1 MKLLL
6 ITGIFPPD
14 IGGPATYVPLLAE
27 EACDRYQSVS
37 VITLGNE
44 SRHTI
49 TKNYEIFSISRAFP
63 KPIRILK
70 TALVLL
76 REARNSD
83 AIFCNGLYIET
94 AIVLRLIR
102 RRSVAKIVGDPVWEK
117 ARNSSRTSLDINEFQ
132 SSNWANKD
140 KLVNLIFCKA
150 WKSFDILSCPSPA
163 LVKLIESRIPNKKV
177 IYIPNGVDAPSEIM
191 PKEECTLI
199 TVSRLV
205 SWKNIQCVIDAS
217 SILGYKLM
225 IIGDGPERLMLE
237 KIVKEKNINATF
249 MGNLSAQEVRRHLEK
264 VSYFLQVSDYEG
276 LSFSLLEAMACG
288 VVPIVSGNDGNKIV
302 VQDHVN
308 GVITRIDGSSIAQAI
323 QKIQDHPGL
332 YERLSNEAI
341 KTVKEKFN
349 GKSNRSKMLDLL
361 EPIK

>member
-1 MKLLL
+1 VKLLL

-27 EACDRYQSVS
+27 EACNRYQSVS
-37 VITLGNE
+37 VVTLGNE

-49 TKNYEIFSISRAFP
+49 TKNYEIFCISRAFP

-117 ARNSSRTSLDINEFQ
+117 ARNSSRTSLDINDFQ
-132 SSNWANKD
+132 SSNWAKKD

-150 WKSFDILSCPSPA
+150 WNSFDILTCPSPA
-163 LVKLIESRIPNKKV
+163 LVELIESRIPKKTV
-177 IYIPNGVDAPSEIM
+177 IYIPNGVDAPSENK

-205 SWKNIQCVIDAS
+205 SWKNIQCVIEAS
-217 SILGYKLM
+217 SILGYKLI

-237 KIVKEKNINATF
+237 KLAKEKNTNATF

-308 GVITRIDGSSIAQAI
+308 GVITKIDGSSIAQAI

-341 KTVKEKFN
+341 RTVNEKFK

-361 EPIK
+361 DPIK